1 MTKPIPNYHPIGMLP
16 TIAELITGDLDAA
29 EGQLELLTEGRSK
42 PHVLDDGILNR
53 VKKLYEDV
61 GEMTDVYGEQLERW
75 KRDVAPTGSQREQIE
90 SLVPKVIR
98 LRACC
103 EEILTLERELRQGS
117 ISRILEMS
125 DMEAGLAFLTGQ
137 LKLPND

>member
-1 MTKPIPNYHPIGMLP
+1 MTKPTPNFHPIGMLP

-29 EGQLELLTEGRSK
+29 EGQLALLTEGRSK
-42 PHVLDDGILNR
+42 PHVLDDGILDR

-75 KRDVAPTGSQREQIE
+75 KRDLAPTGSQREQVE
-90 SLVPKVIR
+90 GLVPKVIR

-103 EEILTLERELRQGS
+103 TEILALERQLRQGS
-117 ISRILEMS
+117 INRILEMS

-137 LKLPND
+137 IKSPR